1 MMPLAPVAVADTPA
15 FPPRVSAGHGMRA
28 ALRLVG
34 VPLALLLAACTTTA
48 EGPRDPA
55 PVAACV
61 AQEGALTAA
70 ATLESAAG
78 SYRLTLVVPTAD
90 DTRRTVTG
98 TLRLEQNEP
107 ALRTFGEGVST
118 PLYGWADIALRAVG
132 ALEIGEVGSRDPLS
146 PGVLVLEQRLATGQ
160 APSITLRLGSLA
172 NRRTAP
178 GAFDGGYL
186 ALHVQHVQPGSFRGR
201 WVSGVHATRVRGHFC
216 ATLVSRRG

>member
-1 MMPLAPVAVADTPA
+1 MPLAPVAVADTPA

-34 VPLALLLAACTTTA
+34 VPLALLLAACTTIA

-132 ALEIGEVGSRDPLS
+132 ALEIGDVGSRDPLS
-146 PGVLVLEQRLATGQ
+146 PGVLVLVQRLATGQ
-160 APSITLRLGSLA
+160 ARRSRCGSA
-172 NRRTAP
+172 RSPTGAPRGGRSTAATWRCTYSTCSR
-178 GAFDGGYL
+178 GASAAAG
-186 ALHVQHVQPGSFRGR
+186 
-201 WVSGVHATRVRGHFC
+201 
-216 ATLVSRRG
+216 